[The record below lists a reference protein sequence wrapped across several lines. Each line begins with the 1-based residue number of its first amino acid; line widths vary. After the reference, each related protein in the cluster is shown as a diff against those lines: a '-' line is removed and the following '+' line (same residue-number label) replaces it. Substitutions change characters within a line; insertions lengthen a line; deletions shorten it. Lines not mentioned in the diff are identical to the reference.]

1 MPSEDTSLRQTAI
14 MQSSYLSLKDKF
26 SEYSKANNYESVRK
40 SYNK

>member
-1 MPSEDTSLRQTAI
+1 MPSEDTSLRQTAN

-26 SEYSKANNYESVRK
+26 SEYSKVNNYESVRK